1 MYFIYIIFASR
12 FDRYYIGQTNDLS
25 SRIDRHNLGYVQ
37 STKHYLPWELVYSE
51 SFKTRT
57 EAMKREKVLKS
68 WKSKKKIK
76 ELVDAS
82 R

>member
-37 STKHYLPWELVYSE
+37 WTKPYLPWELVYSE

-57 EAMKREKVLKS
+57 EAMKREKILKS

-76 ELVDAS
+76 ELIDAS